1 MDGPNKRQG
10 WAAAELVLA
19 VGAAAVTAGAGM
31 MYLPAGFII
40 GGLLMM
46 AGAVL
51 AMLGGDEE

>member
-1 MDGPNKRQG
+1 MEGPNKRQG
-10 WAAAELVLA
+10 RATAELVLA

-31 MYLPAGFII
+31 IYLPAGFIM

-51 AMLGGDEE
+51 AMLGGDEK